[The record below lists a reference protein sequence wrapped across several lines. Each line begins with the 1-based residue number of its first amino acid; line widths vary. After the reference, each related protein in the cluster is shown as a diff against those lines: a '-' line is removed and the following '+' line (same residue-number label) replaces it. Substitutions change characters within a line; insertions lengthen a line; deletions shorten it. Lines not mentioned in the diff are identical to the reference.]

1 MKLAAV
7 TPRPERVIGMHFFNP
22 ATVLPLVE
30 IIPCELSSDETVSR
44 AREFAS
50 D

>member
-7 TPRPERVIGMHFFNP
+7 TPGPERVIGMHFFNP

-30 IIPCELSSDETVSR
+30 VIRVS
-44 AREFAS
+44 
-50 D
+50 